1 MKIIT
6 NQKLIKRNQKI
17 GQITTFASLGI
28 LAVGLY
34 LSFTQINISWSF
46 LALMVGFILSQIGI
60 FYGSRWGRSPRPDE
74 SITTALKGL
83 DGKYTLFHYSSPVN
97 HLLIGPAGLWIL
109 SPYYQKGTITYD
121 EHKKRWLQKGGNLYM
136 KIFAQEGMG
145 RPDLEI
151 QRFQED
157 LDKYLKKNLP
167 DTTFPEIQ
175 TALVFT
181 NENTQVEVDN
191 APVPTLHVKK
201 LKDFI
206 RRQAKENPANQQWI
220 AMLEEILPKEET
232 PAT

>member
-6 NQKLIKRNQKI
+6 NQKLVKRNQKI

-28 LAVGLY
+28 LALGLY
-34 LSFTQINISWSF
+34 LSFKQVYISWSF

-74 SITTALKGL
+74 SITAALKGL
-83 DGKYTLFHYSSPVN
+83 DDKYSLYHYSSPVS
-97 HLLIGPAGLWIL
+97 HLLIGPAGIWIL
-109 SPYYQKGTITYD
+109 SPYYQKGTITYN
-121 EHKKRWLQKGGNLYM
+121 EHKKRWVQKGGNLYM

-151 QRFQED
+151 QRLKED
-157 LDKYLKKNLP
+157 MEKYIKKTLP

-181 NENTQVEVDN
+181 NETTQVEADN
-191 APVPTLHVKK
+191 APAPTLHIKK

-206 RRQAKENPANQQWI
+206 RRQAKENLLNQELI
-220 AMLEEILPKEET
+220 TILEEKLPKEEN
-232 PAT
+232 PSA

>member
-6 NQKLIKRNQKI
+6 NQKLVKRNQKI
-17 GQITTFASLGI
+17 GQITTFASLGV
-28 LAVGLY
+28 LALGLY
-34 LSFTQINISWSF
+34 LSFKQVYISWSF

-74 SITTALKGL
+74 SITAALKGL
-83 DGKYTLFHYSSPVN
+83 DAKYSLYHYSSPVS
-97 HLLIGPAGLWIL
+97 HLLIGPAGIWIL
-109 SPYYQKGTITYD
+109 SPYYQKGTITYN
-121 EHKKRWLQKGGNLYM
+121 EHKKRWVQKGGNLYM

-151 QRFQED
+151 QRLKED
-157 LDKYLKKNLP
+157 MEKYIKKTLP

-181 NENTQVEVDN
+181 NETTQVEADN
-191 APVPTLHVKK
+191 APAPTLHIKK

-206 RRQAKENPANQQWI
+206 RRQAKENLLNQELI
-220 AMLEEILPKEET
+220 TILEEKLPKEENPST
-232 PAT
+232 

>member
-1 MKIIT
+1 MKIIS
-6 NQKLIKRNQKI
+6 NQKLVKRNQKI

-28 LAVGLY
+28 LALGLY
-34 LSFTQINISWSF
+34 LSFTQVYISWSF

-74 SITTALKGL
+74 SITAALKGL
-83 DGKYTLFHYSSPVN
+83 DDKYSLYHYSSPVS
-97 HLLIGPAGLWIL
+97 HLLIGPAGIWIL
-109 SPYYQKGTITYD
+109 SPYYQKGTITYN
-121 EHKKRWLQKGGNLYM
+121 EHKKRWVQKGGNLYM

-151 QRFQED
+151 QRLKED
-157 LDKYLKKNLP
+157 MEKYIKKTLP

-181 NENTQVEVDN
+181 NETTQVEADN
-191 APVPTLHVKK
+191 APAPTLHIKK

-206 RRQAKENPANQQWI
+206 RRQAKENLLNQELI
-220 AMLEEILPKEET
+220 TILEEKLPKEEN
-232 PAT
+232 PSA